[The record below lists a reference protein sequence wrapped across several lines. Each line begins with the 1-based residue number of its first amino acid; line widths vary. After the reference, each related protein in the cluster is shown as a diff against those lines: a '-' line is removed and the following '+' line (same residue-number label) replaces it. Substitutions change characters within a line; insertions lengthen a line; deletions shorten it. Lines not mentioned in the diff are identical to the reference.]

1 MFLLSVT
8 YVRKKC
14 CEDIDEVTLLCGDV
28 MLKNL
33 EKTAKWRKGQ
43 EQIKLVK
50 MIGEAE
56 LGLVANRLKT
66 TEGAIR
72 QRLYRLRLD
81 IAFYTWF
88 LNNIRNLQKNN
99 PRIRKLTTSGSVTRE
114 ESEEEIH
121 GFE

>member
-1 MFLLSVT
+1 
-8 YVRKKC
+8 
-14 CEDIDEVTLLCGDV
+14 